1 MAYDYDNPYE
11 SWASDPDNSDRTEAP
26 VSSRNNGGESQG
38 AATPGQLGSPWGTT
52 STATVLPS
60 TLEAGDP
67 QYNAR
72 QQEFESS
79 TNWDWIRNNLQDAAA
94 REGVKYDESDLMGIV
109 RNAGYDQSHLGDA
122 GLYNSR
128 LQQYYQNVLE
138 NYDQRTNNVPGGGND
153 ETGQPRQ
160 QSRSSSSFSNSSP
173 TFDDPTQRLLE
184 DYGLDRFQ
192 SLQNPDPNSG
202 QALYE
207 SELKALVDKL
217 RGPVYSP
224 AEEAAIQAK
233 AYDNIYRERDSAI
246 ANFKQQMSR
255 LGHGAQSGTVA
266 AGVAEIER
274 QFEGVR
280 AQADNDF
287 AIKAIELRRVSDQQL
302 TNLLGTL
309 AGTEEGRLA
318 SALQYGQIPY
328 ALSNDAFQRN
338 LQASGMGGNPNQLLQ
353 SVMGV
358 ANQVAANNSVGAQ
371 QQQATMANLLEFLAG
386 L

>member
-1 MAYDYDNPYE
+1 MAYDDDNPYK

-79 TNWDWIRNNLQDAAA
+79 ANWDWIRNNLQDAAA

-109 RNAGYDQSHLGDA
+109 RNAGYDQQHLGDA

-138 NYDQRTNNVPGGGND
+138 NYDQRSNNVPGGGND

-309 AGTEEGRLA
+309 AGAEEGRLA

-358 ANQVAANNSVGAQ
+358 ANQVAANNAVGAQ
-371 QQQATMANLLEFLAG
+371 QQQTTMANLLEFLAG